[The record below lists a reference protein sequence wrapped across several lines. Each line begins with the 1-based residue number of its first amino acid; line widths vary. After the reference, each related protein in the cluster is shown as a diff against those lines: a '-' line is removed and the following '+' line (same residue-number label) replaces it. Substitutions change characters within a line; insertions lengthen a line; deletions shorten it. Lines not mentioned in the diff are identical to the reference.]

1 MYARARKLH
10 EAGRLKEALPLY
22 RTLVKLQPD
31 SSLYFNSL
39 GNALQDLNQLEEAA
53 TAYTQAIHLDPSN
66 ASGHN
71 NLGNTLKRNGRYAEA
86 IQHYETALSLQPHY
100 PQALNNLAC
109 TLKDLGQLSAALDT
123 LRKAIEL
130 DPNYFNAHLNLARF
144 LKDTQE
150 WQAALTEYR
159 RALELRPG
167 HYLVHKE
174 LGDLYMD
181 MEQWEEAHAVYRQA
195 ALLSP
200 EKPEIHNRVGH
211 VLEAMG
217 QTKEAAASFL
227 LTTQLDPEN
236 ALAYVN
242 LGRTLLV
249 QQKLNAAIEAY
260 ETALKYDPGN
270 QKIQL
275 QLRRARSR
283 QIKSW
288 HFPMLADQA
297 RNEGYRQAI
306 EKAVNPESH
315 VLDIGTGTGLL
326 SLMAARAG
334 AKKVTG
340 IEMLKPLAQIATEI
354 VERNGYADRIQVIA
368 KKSTQLVIG
377 KDLARQADLIVS
389 EIMDNGVLGE
399 GVLPTIR
406 HALEHLAT
414 PQARVIPKA
423 VTLIGQLVQFPALR
437 PAYPVKEI
445 CGFDLSPIN
454 RFRDPTRLHTI
465 DLKAEDYRPLCDPCE
480 IYHLDF
486 LSLPPRPHPDHP
498 HRHQIQI
505 QGTTT
510 GEIHALVVWF
520 HLHLDDEITL
530 STGPGG
536 ELRHWRQVSRF
547 FEQEKLIIAPDQ
559 PVWLHV
565 EQMIDGLTTISCHCS
580 QTLHLG
586 VRQI

>member
-1 MYARARKLH
+1 MYARARKLQD
-10 EAGRLKEALPLY
+10 AGRLQEALTLY

-31 SSLYFNSL
+31 SSPYFNSL
-39 GNALQDLNQLEEAA
+39 GNTLQDLNRLEEATA
-53 TAYTQAIHLDPSN
+53 AYTQAIHLDPTN
-66 ASGHN
+66 ASAHN
-71 NLGNTLKRNGRYAEA
+71 NLGNTLKRRGCHAEA

-123 LRKAIEL
+123 LRKAIDQ

-144 LKDTQE
+144 LKDAQE
-150 WQAALTEYR
+150 WKAALAQYR
-159 RALELRPG
+159 RALEVRPD
-167 HYLVHKE
+167 HYTILKE

-181 MEQWEEAHAVYRQA
+181 LEVWEEAHAVYRRA

-200 EKPEIHNRVGH
+200 EKPEIHSRVGH

-217 QTKEAAASFL
+217 NTKEAAASFL

-249 QQKLNAAIEAY
+249 QQKFNAAIDAY
-260 ETALKYDPGN
+260 EKALQYDPGN
-270 QKIQL
+270 EKIRL

-306 EKAVNPESH
+306 EKAVTPESH

-326 SLMAARAG
+326 SLIAARAG
-334 AKKVTG
+334 ARQVTA

-354 VERNGYADRIQVIA
+354 VERNGYADRIRVIA
-368 KKSTQLVIG
+368 KTSTQLVVG
-377 KDLARQADLIVS
+377 KDLDHRADLIVA

-399 GVLPTIR
+399 GVLPTMR
-406 HALEHLAT
+406 HAVEHLAT

-423 VTLIGQLVQFPALR
+423 VTVIGQLVQFPALR

-465 DLKAEDYRPLCDPCE
+465 DLKAEDYRPLSDPCE

-498 HRHQIQI
+498 HRRQVQI
-505 QGTTT
+505 QGITT

-520 HLHLDDEITL
+520 HLHLDDDITL

-547 FEQEKLIIAPDQ
+547 FEEEDLIIAPDQ
-559 PVWLHV
+559 PVGLQV
-565 EQMIDGLTTISCHCS
+565 EQNDRRFYYNLSPLLPELPP
-580 QTLHLG
+580 Q
-586 VRQI
+586 VR